1 MAAIPR
7 RIPNAS
13 PAFAPPLISLDCVD
27 FSGVAVADE
36 IDGTVLA
43 AGAKPSVT
51 VEEED
56 GTKVERIVDEERAVA
71 LVIAANEELGLC
83 G

>member
-1 MAAIPR
+1 
-7 RIPNAS
+7 
-13 PAFAPPLISLDCVD
+13 
-27 FSGVAVADE
+27 VADE